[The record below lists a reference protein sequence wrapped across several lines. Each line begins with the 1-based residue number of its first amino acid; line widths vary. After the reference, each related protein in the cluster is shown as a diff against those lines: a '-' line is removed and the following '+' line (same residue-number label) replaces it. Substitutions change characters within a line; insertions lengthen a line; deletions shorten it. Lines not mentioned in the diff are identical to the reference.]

1 MMPDLLDQLRDQ
13 LQHLTVLTR
22 RLEASIATYR
32 ATRPLVQI
40 KAYDDALLALNR
52 AWKRLQEMQDVIAHV
67 EATRQP

>member
-1 MMPDLLDQLRDQ
+1 MPDTLDQLRDQ

-22 RLEASIATYR
+22 RLEASIAAYC

-52 AWKRLQEMQDVIAHV
+52 AWKRMQEMQDVIAHV